1 MDEPTDAQPRFT
13 VLRGQPDAEELA
25 ALTAVL
31 CACLRAPAQDGDGDG
46 AQEAA
51 AEAAPWGGRRRH
63 RPRVGWTSHT

>member
-1 MDEPTDAQPRFT
+1 MDDSTDAQVRFT

-31 CACLRAPAQDGDGDG
+31 CACLAAPAEDG
-46 AQEAA
+46 AEEDGTSAA
-51 AEAAPWGGRRRH
+51 PAPWGGRRRP

>member
-31 CACLRAPAQDGDGDG
+31 CACLRAPAPDADG
-46 AQEAA
+46 AREDAA
-51 AEAAPWGGRRRH
+51 AAAPWGGRRRH

>member
-1 MDEPTDAQPRFT
+1 MDESTDPQVRFT

-31 CACLRAPAQDGDGDG
+31 CACLAAPAEDGTEEYG
-46 AQEAA
+46 ASAA
-51 AEAAPWGGRRRH
+51 SAPWGGRRRP

>member
-31 CACLRAPAQDGDGDG
+31 CACLRAAPDGDE
-46 AQEAA
+46 AQEDAA
-51 AEAAPWGGRRRH
+51 ATAPWGGRRRL
-63 RPRVGWTSHT
+63 RPRVGWTNHT